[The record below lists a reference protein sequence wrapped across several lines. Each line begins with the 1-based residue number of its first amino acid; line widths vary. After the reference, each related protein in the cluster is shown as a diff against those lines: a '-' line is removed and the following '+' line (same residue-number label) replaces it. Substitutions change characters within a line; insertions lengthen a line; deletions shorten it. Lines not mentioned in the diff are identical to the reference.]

1 VRKGAIRGYLVSN
14 FFDLMMWKVVKVV
27 LPDAVTALLKVA
39 MLSVGEEER
48 SKEGGCLA
56 KRCMREMKRSREREE
71 NERVRKGVQRRL
83 RNEPDFF
90 IYNNY
95 IINNKSD
102 LIKILNLLLD
112 I

>member
-56 KRCMREMKRSREREE
+56 KRCMREMKRSREAGSAKKMRGCEREFRDGCE
-71 NERVRKGVQRRL
+71 MNQIFL
-83 RNEPDFF
+83 
-90 IYNNY
+90 Y
-95 IINNKSD
+95 IIIILLIIKVIKS
-102 LIKILNLLLD
+102 KF
-112 I
+112 